1 MPNDADNDE
10 AVKLLRALL
19 AVLVDV
25 RERTMA
31 SEPGGRKTEVVLESA
46 GLGPSD
52 IASLLGKNPA
62 TVRKTLSRARQSG
75 SGAADE

>member
-1 MPNDADNDE
+1 MAHNVDNDE

-19 AVLVDV
+19 AVVVDV
-25 RERTMA
+25 RERTIA
-31 SEPGGRKTEVVLESA
+31 VEPGSRKTEVVLEAA

-62 TVRKTLSRARQSG
+62 TVRKTLSRARQSSAG
-75 SGAADE
+75 TEEE